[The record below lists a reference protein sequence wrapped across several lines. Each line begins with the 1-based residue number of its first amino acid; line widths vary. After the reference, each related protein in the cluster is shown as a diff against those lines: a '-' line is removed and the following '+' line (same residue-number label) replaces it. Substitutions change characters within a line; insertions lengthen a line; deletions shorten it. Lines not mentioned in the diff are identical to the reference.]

1 MKAKRKPRSNRVAS
15 DDGLGFEPP
24 REVWVVSSKEGCD
37 FVVERHD
44 FALEHAGIMAADF
57 PELGPWRVCKYV
69 AERFKNK
76 QEPPNEKWCVG
87 CSPEN
92 CSCCGT

>member
-1 MKAKRKPRSNRVAS
+1 MNDEKNSAADKRVGST
-15 DDGLGFEPP
+15 DGLGFEPP

-37 FVVERHD
+37 FVAERHD

-69 AERFKNK
+69 AEPFSKPNAELRR
-76 QEPPNEKWCVG
+76 EP
-87 CSPEN
+87 
-92 CSCCGT
+92 